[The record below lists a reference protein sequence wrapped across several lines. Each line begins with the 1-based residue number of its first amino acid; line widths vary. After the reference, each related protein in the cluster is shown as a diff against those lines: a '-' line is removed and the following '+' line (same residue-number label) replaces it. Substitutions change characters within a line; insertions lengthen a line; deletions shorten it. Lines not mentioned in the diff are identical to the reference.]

1 MKVAIIERGLFCG
14 AMRLSFLPWRRRSR
28 LSEMACQEVVELV
41 TDYLEGAL
49 TTTDSQR
56 LEAHLAGCPNCTEYL
71 AQIRETIRLAGRLT
85 PEDLTPDMTSDLTDL
100 CRRWRMEG

>member
-1 MKVAIIERGLFCG
+1 MK
-14 AMRLSFLPWRRRSR
+14 LSTLWRWRSQPGDIP
-28 LSEMACQEVVELV
+28 CQEVVELV

-49 TTTDSQR
+49 TTVDR
-56 LEAHLAGCPNCTEYL
+56 KRFEAHLTGCEHCTEYL

-100 CRRWRMEG
+100 YRRWRNEG